1 MKKTLQISILLLLLF
16 IFATGTV
23 FAETS
28 SQTVNL
34 IIGQSKAQI
43 NGKDITM
50 TAPAQIISGTTLV
63 PLRFVSEA
71 FGSEVTWDGTKKTAT
86 VVLGNHTIEVPIGQ
100 NYAVVN
106 EKQENIEVPGQL
118 MNGNTYV
125 PLRFIG
131 ENLGAEVNYDAAT
144 KGISILM
151 NYYQNKSL
159 DFEVVIPTGWTVS
172 EESAEDVVISNGKY
186 AALLG
191 LADNSPGIT
200 NTYFKG
206 FSDGFF
212 DSYVTKVNFYY
223 LAKSDRLA
231 AGGYEENGVTYYI
244 VLKWLDNGAIYY
256 CALANNTDSYNEAM
270 SLQANILANT
280 LKPYTA
286 K

>member
-43 NGKDITM
+43 NGKDIAM
-50 TAPAQIISGTTLV
+50 TAPAQIISGTTL
-63 PLRFVSEA
+63 
-71 FGSEVTWDGTKKTAT
+71 
-86 VVLGNHTIEVPIGQ
+86 
-100 NYAVVN
+100 
-106 EKQENIEVPGQL
+106 
-118 MNGNTYV
+118 V

-206 FSDGFF
+206 FTDGFF
-212 DSYVTKVNFYY
+212 DSYATKVNFYY
-223 LAKSDRLA
+223 LSKSDRLA

-270 SLQANILANT
+270 SVQANILANT